1 LPYQGH
7 SRAGRILLQKNVLLA
22 WLVLQLLL
30 IISFAGRDTLRSIAE
45 GPTTLPSSLKSS
57 SQKAEGILST
67 ALGQRLPT
75 ANPYREAVATY
86 VNLAGI
92 EVGYGYFGPNVPGT
106 YKLTFA
112 LQYPDGHVEHE
123 LPHVSTAAAGLRVSR
138 LLDEIGQTKYDALRE
153 ILVRMLAQSVWREHP
168 EVKAV
173 QAVFESVKLPPLNEF
188 EHGKRES
195 YQVLYTYDFVREE
208 RP

>member
-1 LPYQGH
+1 M
-7 SRAGRILLQKNVLLA
+7 A
-22 WLVLQLLL
+22 WLALQLPL
-30 IISFAGRDTLRSIAE
+30 IISFAVRDTLRSIAE
-45 GPTTLPSSLKSS
+45 GPTILPTSLKSS
-57 SQKAEGILST
+57 SKKAEGVLST

-75 ANPYREAVATY
+75 SNTYREALATY

-106 YKLTFA
+106 YKLTFE
-112 LQYPDGHVEHE
+112 LHYPDGHIEYE
-123 LPHVSTAAAGLRVSR
+123 LPQVSSVAAGLRVSR
-138 LLDEIGQTKYDALRE
+138 LLDEIGQTKYDTLRE

-173 QAVFESVKLPPLNEF
+173 HAVFEWIRLPRLNEF
-188 EHGKRES
+188 EHGKKES
-195 YQVLYTYDFVREE
+195 HHVLYTYEFVRAE

>member
-1 LPYQGH
+1 ML
-7 SRAGRILLQKNVLLA
+7 RRKRVCVA
-22 WLVLQLLL
+22 WLAVQLLL
-30 IISFAGRDTLRSIAE
+30 IVSFAARDTLRSIAE
-45 GPTTLPSSLKSS
+45 GPTILPPSLKSS
-57 SQKAEGILST
+57 SQKAERVVST
-67 ALGQRLPT
+67 AFGHRLPT
-75 ANPYREAVATY
+75 TNPYREAVATY

-112 LQYPDGHVEHE
+112 LQYPDGHIEYE
-123 LPHVSTAAAGLRVSR
+123 LPYVSSAAAGLRVSR
-138 LLDEIGQTKYDALRE
+138 LLDEIGQTKYDTLRE
-153 ILVRMLAQSVWREHP
+153 ILVKMLAQSVWREHP

-173 QAVFESVKLPPLNEF
+173 QAVFESIKLPRLNEF

-195 YQVLYTYDFVREE
+195 HQVLYTYDFVRAE